1 MRRSTRS
8 SPTSRSSVQPPAQ
21 VLVMAK
27 YPSPGSAKTRL
38 GAQIGF
44 QAACR
49 LSEAF
54 IRDHADRLGGLGLPV
69 TWAFWP
75 PTAAF
80 AELVPGQ
87 RCVPQV
93 GGDLGERLEAGMD
106 GCIARLR
113 LPVLAIGADAPHID
127 AASLREGAE
136 VLAGGADVVLG
147 PATDGGYYLI
157 GLRAPQPALFRDIAW
172 GSPSVLEATME
183 RARGAGL
190 RVHLLPTTFDVDD
203 EAGLDE
209 LRALLAS
216 GTIALPHT
224 AAALGGMRRHPTS
237 YSS

>member
-1 MRRSTRS
+1 
-8 SPTSRSSVQPPAQ
+8 
-21 VLVMAK
+21 MAK

-44 QAACR
+44 RAACR

-54 IRDHADRLGGLGLPV
+54 IRDLADRLGGLGLPV

-75 PTAAF
+75 PTAPF

-93 GGDLGERLEAGMD
+93 GGDLGERLEAGMAE
-106 GCIARLR
+106 CIAALR
-113 LPVLAIGADAPHID
+113 LPVLAIGTDAPHID
-127 AASLREGAE
+127 GASLREGAE
-136 VLAGGADVVLG
+136 ALVGGGADVVLG

-157 GLRAPQPALFRDIAW
+157 GVRAPQPALFRDIVW
-172 GSPSVLEATME
+172 GSPSVLEATLA
-183 RARGAGL
+183 RARAAGL
-190 RVHLLPTTFDVDD
+190 RVHLLPATFDVDD
-203 EAGLDE
+203 AAGLEE
-209 LRALLAS
+209 LRALLAR

-224 AAALGGMRRHPTS
+224 AAALGGVRRRPPS

>member
-1 MRRSTRS
+1 
-8 SPTSRSSVQPPAQ
+8 
-21 VLVMAK
+21 MAK
-27 YPSPGSAKTRL
+27 YPSPGTAKTRL
-38 GAQIGF
+38 GARIGF

-54 IRDHADRLGGLGLPV
+54 IRDLGDRLAALGLPV

-75 PTAAF
+75 PTAPF
-80 AELVPGQ
+80 AGLVAGQ

-93 GGDLGERLEAGMD
+93 GGDLGERLEAGMVD
-106 GCIARLR
+106 CLAARR
-113 LPVLAIGADAPHID
+113 LPVLAIGTDAPHID
-127 AASLREGAE
+127 AANLREGAE
-136 VLAGGADVVLG
+136 AIGGGADVVLG

-157 GLRAPQPALFRDIAW
+157 GLRAPHPELFRDIAW
-172 GSPSVLEATME
+172 GSSSVLEATLE

-203 EAGLDE
+203 EGGLEE
-209 LRALLAS
+209 LRALLAR

-224 AAALGGMRRHPTS
+224 AAALDGIRAGTS

>member
-1 MRRSTRS
+1 
-8 SPTSRSSVQPPAQ
+8 
-21 VLVMAK
+21 MAK

-54 IRDHADRLGGLGLPV
+54 IRDLADRLGGLGLPV

-113 LPVLAIGADAPHID
+113 LPVLAIGAD
-127 AASLREGAE
+127 
-136 VLAGGADVVLG
+136 VVLG

-157 GLRAPQPALFRDIAW
+157 GLRAAQPALFRDIAW

-224 AAALGGMRRHPTS
+224 AAALGGMSRHPTS